1 MTQALQQAFGATVK
15 VQVLCD
21 GSGKLLADEVAL
33 LDAPVH
39 AGHVREVILTCGPM
53 ARMAARTVY
62 VSTTLRADLKLRSLG
77 ARPLGEL
84 LFAEGQPE
92 WLKREF
98 AMIEAG
104 TPLSMLVR
112 RATGRS
118 DERCWARRTVFL
130 LGHERLLVT
139 EIFLPAMLPPG
150 LTVPTSHSSTGR
162 HEDASGAALSALPL

>member
-1 MTQALQQAFGATVK
+1 MTRALQQAFGGTVTVK
-15 VQVLCD
+15 VLGD
-21 GSGKLLADEVAL
+21 RSGNLLPDEVAL
-33 LDAPVH
+33 LDTPAR
-39 AGHVREVILTCGPM
+39 AGHVREVILQCGQR

-62 VSTTLRADLKLRSLG
+62 VSTTLCADLKLRSLG

-84 LFAEGQPE
+84 LFAEGPPE

-98 AMIEAG
+98 AVIEAG

-139 EIFLPAMLPPG
+139 EIFLPAMLPQG
-150 LTVPTSHSSTGR
+150 LTVPTSHSSNGR